1 LITGY
6 SSKVAQFLVE
16 IAAASEEQSDAM
28 DQISKGLEQVDLV
41 TQSNTAS
48 AEETA
53 SAAEELAG
61 QAKMLLEAV
70 RQFKLRR
77 GEQGPYLLTH
87 KEEDF

>member
-1 LITGY
+1 
-6 SSKVAQFLVE
+6 
-16 IAAASEEQSDAM
+16 
-28 DQISKGLEQVDLV
+28 LEQVDLV